1 MQRVLRLV
9 VTRTV
14 GRTPEELLND
24 ETVKTDL
31 IKELP
36 ENCHRI
42 LSSPTENRTSIHV
55 LYVLMRLYSNE
66 KPKDGWGKPV
76 KKSYIGIG
84 DDVDRLLR
92 VFSIFKSI
100 SSKAEIS
107 LQNYRNLLKILMETC
122 LRLEPDDAALQNKY
136 KEFFDKMKVVIDPSL
151 LERWPQLQ
159 DNGGYTLIATFAI
172 GCLATFIILK

>member
-14 GRTPEELLND
+14 GRTPEILLDD
-24 ETVKTDL
+24 ETVQTDL

-92 VFSIFKSI
+92 VFSIFKPI
-100 SSKAEIS
+100 SNPAEIS
-107 LQNYRNLLKILMETC
+107 LENYRILLKILLKTC

-136 KEFFDKMKVVIDPSL
+136 KEFYDKIKVITKPK
-151 LERWPQLQ
+151 RWPQG
-159 DNGGYTLIATFAI
+159 NRIATFAI
-172 GCLATFIILK
+172 ASLAAFIILNKVSH